1 MITRRET
8 LFAAFA
14 LMSQQLFCQQ
24 AVAADQQHPTHT
36 PAQSGHDDVFV
47 HDLPNI
53 TMDDWQVTVSHV
65 DFAPG
70 RKGSVHHHAGFVLA
84 YVLEGAILNKVSG
97 QPERVYHKGEMFYEP
112 PGSTHLVSDNASA
125 TEPARLLAMIFAKKG
140 AKLTLPGPA

>member
-14 LMSQQLFCQQ
+14 ALLSQQAL
-24 AVAADQQHPTHT
+24 AHDQQHPTRK
-36 PAQSGHDDVFV
+36 PASSEHDSVFV

-53 TMDDWQVTVSHV
+53 TMDDWQVTVSYV
-65 DFAPG
+65 DFVPG
-70 RKGSVHHHAGFVLA
+70 RKGHVHHHAGFVLA

-97 QPERVYHKGEMFYEP
+97 QQERVYRKGEMFYEP

-125 TEPARLLAMIFAKKG
+125 TKPARLLAMIFAKKG
-140 AKLTLPGPA
+140 ATLTLPGPA